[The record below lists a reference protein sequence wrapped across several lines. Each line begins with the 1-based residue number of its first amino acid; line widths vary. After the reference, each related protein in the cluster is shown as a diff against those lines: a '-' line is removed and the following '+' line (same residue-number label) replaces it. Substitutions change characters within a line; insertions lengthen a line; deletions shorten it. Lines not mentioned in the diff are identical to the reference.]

1 MEQIGINTILQLN
14 ATLVFL
20 PAKENILDLNNL
32 ILRTV
37 LISVALLATACTS
50 LPQTSSQDTALLEQQ
65 QTQVNTL
72 GPQVDVVADAS
83 YNLMVAEIAL
93 NQGNTEVAI
102 KHYLDV
108 ALAQD
113 NPAIAERAV
122 RVAVYGQDLETAVVV
137 AQRWIELDPNRVEA
151 RQVIAAIYIRQD
163 KIQEAFVY
171 IDELIQTSD
180 LDDAE
185 LFPPLLGVLARE
197 KNVDTVLAVTLLIAQ
212 KNPDRAYA
220 QYLHGMLSA
229 QNGRAEAA
237 LEYLDRSL
245 ALEEIEG
252 VHATRAKILLSLGR
266 SDEAVVSLH
275 KAVEK
280 NPDDQALRLTYAR
293 LLVDIKDYEKAW
305 IEFEKLHQ
313 ASPDDAELLYTLGL
327 LSLESQRLD
336 DAEKYMLML
345 VELKQRE
352 GEAQYYLGRI
362 YENRKQYDQ
371 AIEWYGQVHVGE
383 YKFDAQLRIADMLGI
398 SGRTDEA
405 IEHLDAILKGSQS
418 DGSLVRIYL
427 TKGELLRAARRY
439 QQAMEVFNTALEI
452 VPGNSDLLYSR
463 ALVAEK
469 LGRIDM
475 LEADISTILK
485 TEPNNAHALNALGFT
500 LADQTDRYEEAY
512 AYLKRAM
519 EINPDDAAI
528 IDSWGWIHYRMGN
541 YDKAIALLRT
551 ALSRFDDAEIASH
564 LGEVLWVSGNQDEAR
579 SIWQKAL
586 KKSPDAPALHSV
598 MQRFI
603 P

>member
-1 MEQIGINTILQLN
+1 
-14 ATLVFL
+14 
-20 PAKENILDLNNL
+20 LDSINL
-32 ILRTV
+32 ILRPV
-37 LISVALLATACTS
+37 LITTTLLLTACAG
-50 LPQTSSQDTALLEQQ
+50 LPQTSSQAPTLLEQQ
-65 QTQVNTL
+65 RVQVNPLHSKQDTI
-72 GPQVDVVADAS
+72 ADAS

-102 KHYLDV
+102 KHYVDV
-108 ALAQD
+108 ALTQE
-113 NPAIAERAV
+113 NPEIAERAV
-122 RVAVYGQDLETAVVV
+122 RVAVYGQNLEAAIVA
-137 AQRWIELDPNRVEA
+137 AQRWIELDPGRVEA

-163 KIQEAFVY
+163 KIQEAFTY
-171 IDELIQTSD
+171 IDGLIQTSD
-180 LDDAE
+180 LEDAQ
-185 LFPPLLGVLARE
+185 LFPPLLGIMARE
-197 KNVDTVLAVTLLIAQ
+197 KNANTVLAVSLLIAQ

-229 QNGRAEAA
+229 QHGRAEAA
-237 LEYLDRSL
+237 VEYLDRSL
-245 ALEEIEG
+245 AITEIEG
-252 VHATRAKILLSLGR
+252 VYATRAKLLLSLGR
-266 SDEAVVSLH
+266 SDEAVVSLD
-275 KAVEK
+275 KAVEN

-293 LLVDIKDYEKAW
+293 LLVDIKDYEKARAQ
-305 IEFEKLHQ
+305 FEKLHQ

-336 DAEKYMLML
+336 DAEKYMMML

-362 YENRKQYDQ
+362 FENRKQYDV
-371 AIEWYGQVHVGE
+371 AIDWYGQVHVGD
-383 YKFDAQLRIADMLGI
+383 YKFDAQLRIADMLGL
-398 SGRTDEA
+398 SGRTEEA
-405 IEHLDAILKGSQS
+405 VEHLDAILKGSQS
-418 DGSLVRIYL
+418 DGSLVRIYIA
-427 TKGELLRAARRY
+427 KGELLRAARRY
-439 QQAMEVFNTALEI
+439 EEAMAVFNTALEI

-463 ALVAEK
+463 ALVAER

-475 LEADISTILK
+475 LEADIKFILK

-512 AYLKRAM
+512 AYIKRAI

-528 IDSWGWIHYRMGN
+528 IDSWGWIHYRMGD

-586 KKSPDAPALHSV
+586 KKSPDAPALQSV
-598 MQRFI
+598 MQRFN

>member
-1 MEQIGINTILQLN
+1 
-14 ATLVFL
+14 
-20 PAKENILDLNNL
+20 LDSINL
-32 ILRTV
+32 ILRPFLISTV
-37 LISVALLATACTS
+37 LLVTACAGLS
-50 LPQTSSQDTALLEQQ
+50 QTSPQDSALLEQQ
-65 QTQVNTL
+65 QAQVNPLSSQRDT
-72 GPQVDVVADAS
+72 VADAS

-108 ALAQD
+108 ALEQD

-122 RVAVYGQDLETAVVV
+122 RVAVFGENLEAAVVA

-185 LFPPLLGVLARE
+185 LFPPLLGILARE
-197 KNVDTVLAVTLLIAQ
+197 KNVSTVLAVSLLIAQ

-245 ALEEIEG
+245 ALGEIEG

-266 SDEAVVSLH
+266 SDEAVISLH
-275 KAVEK
+275 KAVEN

-305 IEFEKLHQ
+305 VEFEKLHRD
-313 ASPDDAELLYTLGL
+313 SPDDAELLYTLGL

-336 DAEKYMLML
+336 DAEKYMKML

-427 TKGELLRAARRY
+427 AKGELLRAARRY
-439 QQAMEVFNTALEI
+439 EQSLEVFNTALEI

-475 LEADISTILK
+475 LEADINTILK

-512 AYLKRAM
+512 AYLKRAI

-528 IDSWGWIHYRMGN
+528 IDSWGWIHYRMGD

>member
-1 MEQIGINTILQLN
+1 MRP
-14 ATLVFL
+14 V
-20 PAKENILDLNNL
+20 
-32 ILRTV
+32 V
-37 LISVALLATACTS
+37 ISTALLATACAG
-50 LPQTSSQDTALLEQQ
+50 LQQTSSQAPTLLEQQ
-65 QTQVNTL
+65 PVQINSLSAQQDT
-72 GPQVDVVADAS
+72 VADVS

-93 NQGNTEVAI
+93 NQGDTQTAI

-108 ALAQD
+108 AMTRD
-113 NPAIAERAV
+113 NPEIAERAV
-122 RVAVYGQDLETAVVV
+122 RVAVYGQDLEAAVLA

-163 KIQEAFVY
+163 KIQEAFIY
-171 IDELIQTSD
+171 IDDLIKTSA

-185 LFPPLLGVLARE
+185 LFPPLLGILARE
-197 KNVDTVLAVTLLIAQ
+197 KNANTVLAVTLLIAQ

-237 LEYLDRSL
+237 LTYLDRSIEL
-245 ALEEIEG
+245 DEIEG

-275 KAVEK
+275 KAVEN
-280 NPDDQALRLTYAR
+280 NPDDQGLRMTYAR
-293 LLVDIKDYEKAW
+293 LLVDIKEYDKAW
-305 IEFEKLHQ
+305 IEFEKLHK

-336 DAEKYMLML
+336 EAETYMRML

-362 YENRKQYDQ
+362 YENRKQYDE
-371 AIEWYGQVHVGE
+371 AIDWYSQVHVGE

-439 QQAMEVFNTALEI
+439 EQAIEVFNTALEI

-469 LGRIDM
+469 LGRIDI
-475 LEADISTILK
+475 LEADIKSILK
-485 TEPNNAHALNALGFT
+485 TEPNSAHALNALGFT

-512 AYLKRAM
+512 AYLKRAI
-519 EINPDDAAI
+519 EINPDDPAI
-528 IDSWGWIHYRMGN
+528 IDSWGWIHYRLGD
-541 YDKAIALLRT
+541 YEKAITLLRT

-564 LGEVLWVSGNQDEAR
+564 LGEVLWVSGKQDEAR

>member
-1 MEQIGINTILQLN
+1 MDSIN
-14 ATLVFL
+14 V
-20 PAKENILDLNNL
+20 
-32 ILRTV
+32 ILRAV
-37 LISVALLATACTS
+37 LIATTLLVTACAGLS
-50 LPQTSSQDTALLEQQ
+50 QPSPQAPTLLGQQ
-65 QTQVNTL
+65 QSQVNPLVSQENT
-72 GPQVDVVADAS
+72 VADAS

-93 NQGNTEVAI
+93 NQGNTEVAV

-108 ALAQD
+108 ALTQD
-113 NPAIAERAV
+113 NPEIAERAV
-122 RVAVYGQDLETAVVV
+122 RVAVYGQDLEAAILA
-137 AQRWIELDPNRVEA
+137 AQRWIELDPSRVEA

-163 KIQEAFVY
+163 KIQEAFTY
-171 IDELIQTSD
+171 IDDLIETSD
-180 LDDAE
+180 LEDAQ
-185 LFPPLLGVLARE
+185 LFPPLLGILARE
-197 KNVDTVLAVTLLIAQ
+197 KNANTVLAVSLLIAQ
-212 KNPDRAYA
+212 KYPDRAYA

-245 ALEEIEG
+245 TLAEIEG
-252 VHATRAKILLSLGR
+252 VHATRAKLLLSLGR
-266 SDEAVVSLH
+266 SDEAVVSLD
-275 KAVEK
+275 KAVES
-280 NPDDQALRLTYAR
+280 NPDDQTLRLTYAR
-293 LLVDIKDYEKAW
+293 LLVDIKDYEKARVQ
-305 IEFEKLHQ
+305 FEKLLM

-336 DAEKYMLML
+336 DAEKYMMML

-362 YENRKQYDQ
+362 FENRKQYDR
-371 AIEWYGQVHVGE
+371 AIDWYGQVHVGD
-383 YKFDAQLRIADMLGI
+383 YKFDAKLRIADMLGL

-405 IEHLDAILKGSQS
+405 VEHLDAILKGSQS
-418 DGSLVRIYL
+418 DGSLVRIYIA
-427 TKGELLRAARRY
+427 KGELLRAARRY
-439 QQAMEVFNTALEI
+439 EEAMVVFNTALEI

-463 ALVAEK
+463 ALVAER

-475 LEADISTILK
+475 LEADIKLILK

-512 AYLKRAM
+512 AYIKRAI

-528 IDSWGWIHYRMGN
+528 IDSWGWIHYRMGD

-564 LGEVLWVSGNQDEAR
+564 LGEVLWVSGNQEEAR
-579 SIWQKAL
+579 RIWQKAL
-586 KKSPDAPALHSV
+586 KKSPDAPALQGV